1 MSQPL
6 EKILTLTDIDEIT
19 EMVSTFLKKP
29 VVIEDEQ
36 FSLLAYSSYYI
47 EHFDLANQQTIF
59 SKRWPIPILEK
70 FMDEGI
76 VDQLKTISEP
86 FRIKKMDEIGLNQR
100 AVVSAKYKE
109 QILGFIW
116 VQELDGCLSD
126 SDMEFLHDVSFH
138 IGKLLYQENLK
149 KQRKEEEK
157 HQFYQR
163 IIDRTFQ
170 TEDQIKW
177 EAANVKIILPEAFI
191 INVFTVVQ
199 GDEEMFAELTE
210 TVRLFANALSHPAH
224 IFTNQHEIIVMIG
237 SSSPAPGS
245 LSEDAHELTNTVL
258 SQFRQLTVY
267 AGIGGE
273 YSSILK
279 LPKSYREALEV
290 IKAAKFIGS
299 PEELPY
305 EYKKLW
311 VFRYLEPIAQ
321 HNSKTNYVSE
331 DLMKL
336 QKKDME
342 SQTSLLKTLEVYLLN
357 NCRLK
362 PTAEQLFIHTNTL
375 KYRMKQ
381 ITDLTSIDFDDFNTR
396 CQLYIDLQLLKRRK

>member
-1 MSQPL
+1 
-6 EKILTLTDIDEIT
+6 
-19 EMVSTFLKKP
+19 
-29 VVIEDEQ
+29 
-36 FSLLAYSSYYI
+36 
-47 EHFDLANQQTIF
+47 
-59 SKRWPIPILEK
+59 
-70 FMDEGI
+70 MDEGI
-76 VDQLKTISEP
+76 VDQLKTIPEP
-86 FRIKKMDEIGLNQR
+86 FRIKKMEEIGLNQSV
-100 AVVSAKYKE
+100 VVSAKYKE

-116 VQELDGCLSD
+116 VQELDGFLSE
-126 SDMEFLHDVSFH
+126 SEMKFLHDVSFH
-138 IGKLLYQENLK
+138 IGKLLYQKNLK
-149 KQRKEEEK
+149 KLRKEEEK
-157 HQFYQR
+157 HQFYQK
-163 IIDRTFQ
+163 IIDCTYQ

-199 GDEEMFAELTE
+199 GDEEMFAELNE
-210 TVRLFANALSHPAH
+210 TVRLFANSLSHPAH

-258 SQFRQLTVY
+258 SQFRQQTVY

-279 LPKSYREALEV
+279 LRKSYREALEV

-299 PEELPY
+299 PEKLPY

-321 HNSKTNYVSE
+321 HNSKTNYVNE

-336 QKKDME
+336 QKKDLE

-362 PTAEQLFIHTNTL
+362 PTPEQLFIHTNTL

-396 CQLYIDLQLLKRRK
+396 CQLYIDLQLLKRKK

>member
-6 EKILTLTDIDEIT
+6 EKILSLTNIDEIT

-86 FRIKKMDEIGLNQR
+86 FRIKKMEEIGLNQR
-100 AVVSAKYKE
+100 AVVSAKYKD

-116 VQELDGCLSD
+116 VQELDGCLSE
-126 SDMEFLHDVSFH
+126 SDMKFLHDVSFH

-149 KQRKEEEK
+149 KLRKEEEK
-157 HQFYQR
+157 HQFYQK
-163 IIDRTFQ
+163 IIDRTYQ

-199 GDEEMFAELTE
+199 GDEELFAELSE
-210 TVRLFANALSHPAH
+210 TVRLFANALSHPSH

-258 SQFRQLTVY
+258 SQFRQQTVY

-273 YSSILK
+273 YASILK
-279 LPKSYREALEV
+279 LRKSYREALEV

-321 HNSKTNYVSE
+321 HNSQTNYVNE

-336 QKKDME
+336 QKKDLE

-396 CQLYIDLQLLKRRK
+396 CQLYIDLQLLKRKK

>member
-76 VDQLKTISEP
+76 VDQLKTIPEP
-86 FRIKKMDEIGLNQR
+86 FRIKKMEEIGLNQR
-100 AVVSAKYKE
+100 VVVSAKYKE

-116 VQELDGCLSD
+116 VQELDGFLSE
-126 SDMEFLHDVSFH
+126 SEMKFLHDVSFH
-138 IGKLLYQENLK
+138 IGKLLYQKNLK
-149 KQRKEEEK
+149 KLRKEEEK
-157 HQFYQR
+157 HQFYQK
-163 IIDRTFQ
+163 IIDRTYQ

-199 GDEEMFAELTE
+199 GDEEMFAELNE

-224 IFTNQHEIIVMIG
+224 IFMNQHEIIVMIG

-245 LSEDAHELTNTVL
+245 LSEDAQELTNTVL
-258 SQFRQLTVY
+258 SQFRQQTVY

-279 LPKSYREALEV
+279 LRKSYREALEV

-321 HNSKTNYVSE
+321 HNSKTNYVNE

-336 QKKDME
+336 QKKDLE

-396 CQLYIDLQLLKRRK
+396 CQLYIDLQLLKRKK

>member
-76 VDQLKTISEP
+76 VDQLKTIPEP
-86 FRIKKMDEIGLNQR
+86 FRIKKMEEIGLNQR
-100 AVVSAKYKE
+100 VVVSAKYKE

-116 VQELDGCLSD
+116 VQELDGSLSE
-126 SDMEFLHDVSFH
+126 SEMQFLHDVSFH
-138 IGKLLYQENLK
+138 IGKLLYQKNLK
-149 KQRKEEEK
+149 KLRKEEEK
-157 HQFYQR
+157 HQFYQK
-163 IIDRTFQ
+163 IIDRTYQ

-199 GDEEMFAELTE
+199 GDEEMFAELNE

-258 SQFRQLTVY
+258 SQFRQQTVY

-273 YSSILK
+273 YSSILN
-279 LPKSYREALEV
+279 LRKSYREALEV

-321 HNSKTNYVSE
+321 HNIKTNYVNE

-336 QKKDME
+336 QKKDLE

>member
-6 EKILTLTDIDEIT
+6 EKILSLTDIDEIT

-86 FRIKKMDEIGLNQR
+86 FRIKKMEEIGLNQR
-100 AVVSAKYKE
+100 AVVSAKYKD

-116 VQELDGCLSD
+116 VQELDGCLSE
-126 SDMEFLHDVSFH
+126 SDMKFLHDVSFH

-149 KQRKEEEK
+149 KLRKEEEK
-157 HQFYQR
+157 HQFYQK
-163 IIDRTFQ
+163 IIDRTYQ

-199 GDEEMFAELTE
+199 GDEELFAELSE
-210 TVRLFANALSHPAH
+210 TVRLFANALSHPSH

-258 SQFRQLTVY
+258 SQFRQQTVY

-273 YSSILK
+273 YASILK
-279 LPKSYREALEV
+279 LRKSYREALEV

-321 HNSKTNYVSE
+321 HNSQTNYVNE

-336 QKKDME
+336 QKKDLE

-396 CQLYIDLQLLKRRK
+396 CQLYIDLQLLKRKK

>member
-1 MSQPL
+1 MTQPL

-86 FRIKKMDEIGLNQR
+86 FRIKKMEEIGLNQR
-100 AVVSAKYKE
+100 AVVSAKYKD

-116 VQELDGCLSD
+116 VQELDGCLSE
-126 SDMEFLHDVSFH
+126 SEMKFLHDVSFH

-157 HQFYQR
+157 HQFYQK
-163 IIDRTFQ
+163 IIDRTYQ

-210 TVRLFANALSHPAH
+210 TVRLFANALSHPAN

-258 SQFRQLTVY
+258 SQFRQQTVY

-279 LPKSYREALEV
+279 LRKSYREALEV

-305 EYKKLW
+305 EFKKLW

-321 HNSKTNYVSE
+321 HNSQTNYVNE

-336 QKKDME
+336 QKKDLE

-396 CQLYIDLQLLKRRK
+396 CQLYIDLQLLKRKK